1 MKKISIAILLML
13 LSCIFSVSAEVR
25 CDLPS
30 GNAWFSICIEQD
42 GEVVPSSGGIVE
54 IEKKPFTLVI
64 IMKEPIGVLVN
75 FSSDE
80 RLHNGFRQGQSIED
94 LLKSPEMFMGMAEEL
109 FNPEEKIIIDNT
121 SPHYLFYEDE
131 SQHRFSTVEM
141 KEGYIFCRRKISN
154 ITTFNLNLDPVP
166 LQRLPGNDLF
176 LSFLYSEYDEDWNR
190 IEKQKEALHIHFY

>member
-1 MKKISIAILLML
+1 
-13 LSCIFSVSAEVR
+13 
-25 CDLPS
+25 
-30 GNAWFSICIEQD
+30 
-42 GEVVPSSGGIVE
+42 
-54 IEKKPFTLVI
+54 
-64 IMKEPIGVLVN
+64 
-75 FSSDE
+75 
-80 RLHNGFRQGQSIED
+80 
-94 LLKSPEMFMGMAEEL
+94 MFMGMAEEL

-141 KEGYIFCRRKISN
+141 EEGYIFCRREISN

-190 IEKQKEALHIHFY
+190 IEKQKEGLHIHFY